1 MHAGDGLFE
10 QHVFRSRLTCRQ
22 RPPSYISRK
31 MKEANAL
38 HDAPYADI
46 FVGSS
51 EMAHRMRAH
60 DWTATTLGSPERWP
74 ETLKVALRILLT
86 SRFEMWL
93 GWGPDVLFFY
103 NDAYRPTLGNKHEHA
118 LARPTREV
126 WSEIWNDVRGRIELV
141 YDRGE
146 STWDKALMLLIER
159 AGYPE
164 ETYHTFSYSPLLGDS
179 GRPEGL
185 FCAVSEETGRI
196 VSERRLTILREL
208 GAGLAQANHRDGV
221 VDAVRG
227 ALEAAAH
234 DLPFSLLYL
243 FEPSGH
249 ARLRCMAGVEP
260 DHPLAVAML
269 EAGAQAP
276 WRLDRLLAGETAF
289 VVHLAADVDVPKGP
303 WQRPPVTV
311 FVVALPS
318 QSSARP
324 AGFLVCGVSPHRP
337 MKEDTLSFVEL
348 LAGQI
353 APSLANLQALEERT
367 AERDRMRALF
377 QQAPGFMCVLA
388 GPEHVFELVN
398 ESYEQLIGH
407 RHVEGKTVRQAL
419 PELVDQGF
427 FELLDEVYRTGTPY
441 LGQGQK
447 VSLQRTPGA
456 ALEERYIDFVYQPI
470 LDINGA
476 AIGIFAEGSDVTEKL
491 QSEQEL
497 RELNNHLEARI
508 AERTRDVESALDRL
522 REESREREAVQEAL
536 RQSQKMEAVGQL
548 TGGLAHDFNNL
559 LASITGSLE
568 LMQRRLTQGRFEDF
582 ERYITVGQGAA
593 KRAAALTHRMLA
605 FSRRQTLD
613 PKPTNANR
621 LVSGMEDLIRRTIGP
636 ENTLEVVG
644 AVGLWTI
651 QVDPHQL
658 ENALLNLCI
667 NARDAMPDGGRL
679 TIETANKWMDERA
692 ARERD
697 LPAGQYVSLCVTD
710 TGTGMPPDVIQRIF
724 EPFFTTKP
732 IGLGTG
738 LGLSMVYGFA
748 RQSGGQVR
756 VYSEVG
762 MGTTMCIYLPR
773 HHAGAEEFDLPVPV
787 EVERSEG
794 HEVVL
799 VVDDEAAVR
808 ALVVEVLQEMGYQ
821 TVEAEDGSTGM
832 AVVQSNARIDLLITD
847 VGLPGGMNG
856 RQLADGARATRPGL
870 KVLFI
875 TGYAENAVIGNGHLE
890 HGMQVLTKPFT
901 LDTLT
906 RRVRK
911 LLVHQV
917 SN

>member
-1 MHAGDGLFE
+1 
-10 QHVFRSRLTCRQ
+10 
-22 RPPSYISRK
+22 
-31 MKEANAL
+31 MKEAPAL
-38 HDAPYADI
+38 RELPYADI
-46 FVGSS
+46 FVGASD
-51 EMAHRMRAH
+51 MAQRMRAH
-60 DWTATTLGSPERWP
+60 DWARTPLGPPEHWP

-103 NDAYRPTLGNKHEHA
+103 NDAYRPTLGDKHEHA
-118 LARPTREV
+118 LARPTRDV
-126 WSEIWNDVRGRIELV
+126 WAEIWDDVRGRIETV

-146 STWDKALMLLIER
+146 STWDASLMLLIER
-159 AGYPE
+159 SGYPE

-185 FCAVSEETGRI
+185 FCAVSEDTGRVI
-196 VSERRLTILREL
+196 SERRLSLLREL
-208 GAGLAQANHRDGV
+208 GAGLTKATRRDDV
-221 VDAVRG
+221 VDVVRG
-227 ALEAAAH
+227 TLQQAAR

-243 FEPSGH
+243 FEASGQAH
-249 ARLRCMAGVEP
+249 LRCAAGVAP
-260 DHPLAVAML
+260 GHPFAAATLQP
-269 EAGAQAP
+269 GKNDP
-276 WRLDRLLAGETAF
+276 WQVERLLAGESAF
-289 VVHLAADVDVPKGP
+289 VLPLPPHIDAPTGP
-303 WQRPPVTV
+303 WQRPAASV
-311 FVVALPS
+311 FVVALPP
-318 QSSARP
+318 QSSARSE
-324 AGFLVCGVSPHRP
+324 GFLVCGVSPHRP
-337 MKEDTLSFVEL
+337 LDDGTLSFVEL

-367 AERDRMRALF
+367 AERDRLRALF
-377 QQAPGFMCVLA
+377 QQAPGFMCVLK

-398 ESYEQLIGH
+398 ESYVQLVGH
-407 RHVEGKTVRQAL
+407 RHIEGKTVREAL
-419 PELVDQGF
+419 PELIDQGF
-427 FELLDEVYRTGTPY
+427 LGLLDEVYRTGVPY
-441 LGQGQK
+441 IGQGQK

-456 ALEERYIDFVYQPI
+456 ALEERRLDFVYQPI
-470 LDINGA
+470 FDTNGA
-476 AIGIFAEGSDVTEKL
+476 VLGIFAEGSDVTEKL
-491 QSEQEL
+491 NSEREL
-497 RELNNHLEARI
+497 RELNNHLETRI

-559 LASITGSLE
+559 LAGITGSLE
-568 LMQRRLTQGRFEDF
+568 LMQRRLKQGRFEDF
-582 ERYITVGQGAA
+582 ERYIAVGQGAA

-621 LVSGMEDLIRRTIGP
+621 LVAGMEDLIRRTIGP

-644 AVGLWTI
+644 AVGLWPI
-651 QVDPHQL
+651 LIDPHQL

-697 LPAGQYVSLCVTD
+697 LPPGQYVSLCVTD
-710 TGTGMPPDVIQRIF
+710 TGTGMPPEVIQRIF
-724 EPFFTTKP
+724 EPFYTTKP

-773 HHAGAEEFDLPVPV
+773 HHAGIEEFDSPVPI
-787 EVERSEG
+787 EISPPGG
-794 HEVVL
+794 HGFVL

-808 ALVVEVLQEMGYQ
+808 ALVVEVLEEMGYQ
-821 TVEAEDGSTGM
+821 TLEAEDGATGM
-832 AVVQSNARIDLLITD
+832 AVLQANARIDLLITD

-856 RQLADGARATRPGL
+856 RQLADGARATRQEL

-890 HGMQVLTKPFT
+890 PWMQVLTKPFT
-901 LDTLT
+901 LDTLA
-906 RRVRK
+906 RRVRA
-911 LLVHQV
+911 LIA
-917 SN
+917 SPTA

>member
-1 MHAGDGLFE
+1 M
-10 QHVFRSRLTCRQ
+10 
-22 RPPSYISRK
+22 I
-31 MKEANAL
+31 EAQAH

-60 DWTATTLGSPERWP
+60 DWTATPLGPPEQWP

-118 LARPTREV
+118 LAQPTREV
-126 WSEIWNDVRGRIELV
+126 WAEIWNDVRGRIETV
-141 YDRGE
+141 YQQGE
-146 STWDKALMLLIER
+146 STWDNALMLLIER
-159 AGYPE
+159 SGYPE

-185 FCAVSEETGRI
+185 FCAVSEETGRVI
-196 VSERRLTILREL
+196 SERRLTLLREL
-208 GAGLAQANHRDGV
+208 GAGLAQAENRDGV
-221 VDAVRG
+221 VDVVRR
-227 ALEAAAH
+227 ALDAAAC

-243 FEPSGH
+243 FEPSGN
-249 ARLRCMAGVEP
+249 ARLHCSAGVP
-260 DHPLAVAML
+260 ADHPLAVQML
-269 EAGAQAP
+269 QPGTDARWQF
-276 WRLDRLLAGETAF
+276 DRLLAGDTAY
-289 VVHLAADVDVPKGP
+289 VVPLPARDVEVPRGP
-303 WQRPPVTV
+303 WQLAASSA
-311 FVVALPS
+311 FVVALPP

-337 MKEDTLSFVEL
+337 LKDDTLSFVEL
-348 LAGQI
+348 VAGQI

-407 RHVEGKTVRQAL
+407 RHVEGKTVREAL
-419 PELVDQGF
+419 PEVVDQGF
-427 FELLDEVYRTGTPY
+427 LQLLDEVYRTGKPY

-447 VSLQRTPGA
+447 VSLQRTRDA

-470 LDINGA
+470 LDVNGA
-476 AIGIFAEGSDVTEKL
+476 AVGIFAEGSDVTEKL
-491 QSEQEL
+491 ESEREL

-508 AERTRDVESALDRL
+508 VERTQDVESALDRL

-568 LMQRRLTQGRFEDF
+568 LMQRRLAQGRFEDF
-582 ERYITVGQGAA
+582 ERYIAVGQGAA

-621 LVSGMEDLIRRTIGP
+621 LVTGMEDLIRRTIGP

-644 AVGLWTI
+644 AVGLWTV

-710 TGTGMPPDVIQRIF
+710 TGTGMPPDIIQRIF

-756 VYSEVG
+756 VYSELG

-773 HHAGAEEFDLPVPV
+773 HRAAAEESDLPVPV
-787 EVERSEG
+787 EIERTEEG
-794 HEVVL
+794 NGVVL
-799 VVDDEAAVR
+799 VVDDEPAVR
-808 ALVVEVLQEMGYQ
+808 ALVVEVLQEMGCQ
-821 TVEAEDGSTGM
+821 TLEAEDGSTGM
-832 AVVQSNARIDLLITD
+832 TVLQSDVKIDLLITD

-856 RQLADGARATRPGL
+856 RQLADGARATRRNL

-901 LDTLT
+901 LDTLA
-906 RRVRK
+906 RRVQG
-911 LLVHQV
+911 LLAHRGG
-917 SN
+917 